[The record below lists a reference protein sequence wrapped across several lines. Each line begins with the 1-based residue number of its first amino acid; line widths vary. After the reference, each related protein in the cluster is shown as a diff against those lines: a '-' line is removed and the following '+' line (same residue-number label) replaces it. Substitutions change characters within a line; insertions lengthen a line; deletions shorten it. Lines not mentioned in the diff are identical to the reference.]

1 MERNI
6 SYDGFN
12 ERAITFLHDGMVE
25 SGMLVTMDYS
35 GTVRSASE
43 GEAFIGKVVSADSNF
58 AVVQVDGYVECESRQ
73 EIGVGRHRLASDG
86 YDDIIESYDGVDVWV
101 ITSKETEDGYV
112 IGFLL

>member
-12 ERAITFLHDGMVE
+12 ERAITFLHDGMIE
-25 SGMLVTMDYS
+25 PGMLVTMDYS

-58 AVVQVDGYVECESRQ
+58 AVVQVNGYVECESMQ

-86 YDDIIESYDGVDVWV
+86 YDDIVESYDGVDVWV